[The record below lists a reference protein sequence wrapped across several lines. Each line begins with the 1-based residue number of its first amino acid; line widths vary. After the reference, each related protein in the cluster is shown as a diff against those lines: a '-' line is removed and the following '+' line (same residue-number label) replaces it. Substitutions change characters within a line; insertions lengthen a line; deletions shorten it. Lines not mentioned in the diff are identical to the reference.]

1 MFYLLTLHIINI
13 TYSVT
18 IVIYKP
24 FLINNLYINL
34 SYICFVLIFRNK
46 SPKKQGKGV
55 EIRKEK
61 PKVTVKP
68 SMLKKEGEKVKVDA
82 SSSSLKKNV
91 QQELWSEAIGNVS
104 TKSTLSDEESCIV
117 KLLANYKTQSSIPQ
131 KKIKFKVFI
140 YFIINI

>member
-1 MFYLLTLHIINI
+1 MFID
-13 TYSVT
+13 
-18 IVIYKP
+18 
-24 FLINNLYINL
+24 L
-34 SYICFVLIFRNK
+34 SNICFVLIFRSK

-68 SMLKKEGEKVKVDA
+68 STLKKEGEKIKVDA

-104 TKSTLSDEESCIV
+104 TKSSLSDEESCIV

-131 KKIKFKVFI
+131 KKIKFKVLFI
-140 YFIINI
+140 